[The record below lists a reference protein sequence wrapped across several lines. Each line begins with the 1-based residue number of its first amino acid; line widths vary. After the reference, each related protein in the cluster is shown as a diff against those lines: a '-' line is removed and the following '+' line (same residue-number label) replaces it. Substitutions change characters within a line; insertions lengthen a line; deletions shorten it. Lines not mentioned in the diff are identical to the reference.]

1 MRPRP
6 QPCYSQRSHM
16 THAKIWGDP
25 HHLWCWGRRGS
36 GRQPREGLWV
46 TGGGRGGGACGVGV
60 PPWGEGP
67 RVAAWSEGLGESG
80 PGRATWKAGEL
91 GGIWGPAGSNPSTS
105 TSSWAGGPGCSPQHR
120 AGGKLEK
127 PGKGRKPQKAHYR
140 PAATGLSPS
149 GDLAEPAALWSR
161 KPMCPQLPGHSPTCL
176 RGCPSLSLSYQPG
189 RDP

>member
-1 MRPRP
+1 MGCRPGEK
-6 QPCYSQRSHM
+6 
-16 THAKIWGDP
+16 A
-25 HHLWCWGRRGS
+25 RGW
-36 GRQPREGLWV
+36 R
-46 TGGGRGGGACGVGV
+46 
-60 PPWGEGP
+60 
-67 RVAAWSEGLGESG
+67 AWSEGLGESG
-80 PGRATWKAGEL
+80 PSRATWKAGEL
-91 GGIWGPAGSNPSTS
+91 GGIWGPAGSDPSTS

-176 RGCPSLSLSYQPG
+176 RGCPSLSPVLSAWPGSVSARRYHRTPGAAAATIPPRPCSLSTPCAGLRGAARRAQPG
-189 RDP
+189 LLSRRQRTV